1 MAPISSKRVAQF
13 LRLGTTAATA
23 KAQGDALESLVA
35 YIFGAVPGIT
45 LTRRDTK
52 NAFKAEE
59 IDLAFWN
66 ERHSSGLF
74 FLPHI
79 ILVECKNWTSR
90 VGSEH
95 VSWFDTK
102 LRTRGLS
109 FGILVALN
117 GITGNKTDRTEAH
130 SVIAKALA
138 EQRQL
143 VVITADELRALKTTA
158 GLTLL
163 LKEKL
168 CDLAV
173 LGGLG

>member
-1 MAPISSKRVAQF
+1 MTA
-13 LRLGTTAATA
+13 GTTAVTT
-23 KAQGDALESLVA
+23 KAQGDALENLVA
-35 YIFGAVPGIT
+35 YVFGTVPGIT
-45 LTRRDTK
+45 LTRRDAK
-52 NAFKAEE
+52 NAFKTEE

-66 ERHSSGLF
+66 ERDPSGLF

-79 ILVECKNWTSR
+79 ILVECKNWSSR

-102 LRTRGLS
+102 LRSRGLS
-109 FGILVALN
+109 FGVLVAVN
-117 GITGNKTDRTEAH
+117 GITGKGSNRTEAH
-130 SVIAKALA
+130 SVIAKALS

-143 VVITADELRALKTTA
+143 IVITADELRSLTTTDALIH
-158 GLTLL
+158 L

-173 LGGLG
+173 SGGLA